1 MYTYSVID
9 EEGNVLQMQSKT
21 KGMAGKLCTYTTDGD
36 YYVLEAQADC
46 VSNSNKTAAADVA
59 NDVGLIVT
67 TRTKY
72 FKVYDFDK
80 ATDLCPMTRL

>member
-1 MYTYSVID
+1 MC
-9 EEGNVLQMQSKT
+9 L
-21 KGMAGKLCTYTTDGD
+21 
-36 YYVLEAQADC
+36 
-46 VSNSNKTAAADVA
+46 NSNKTATADVA

-80 ATDLCPMTRL
+80 ATDLMSDDETVKQSS